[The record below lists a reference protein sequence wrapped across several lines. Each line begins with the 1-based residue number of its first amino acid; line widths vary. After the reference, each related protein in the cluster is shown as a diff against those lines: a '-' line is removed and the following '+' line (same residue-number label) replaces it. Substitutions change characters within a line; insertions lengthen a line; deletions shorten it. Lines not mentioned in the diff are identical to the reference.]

1 MTGLTAMAHRGA
13 APRSTS
19 SRWGHLTGVASTR
32 ARRRN
37 KVPIARTKKIDDLAS
52 DSVMG
57 IISGMLVTA
66 AEAIQ
71 AAERLSTNLHHESH
85 TPSVRPA
92 G

>member
-1 MTGLTAMAHRGA
+1 
-13 APRSTS
+13 
-19 SRWGHLTGVASTR
+19 
-32 ARRRN
+32 
-37 KVPIARTKKIDDLAS
+37 
-52 DSVMG
+52 MG